1 MPSANLQEEAQVV
14 AVGIAAALQEELE
27 IIATDPE
34 RNVFT
39 VENFE
44 ELSQFGQDIS
54 DAVCFA
60 GRVSWS
66 EWTPLGEC
74 SVSCGGG
81 FRVRTRTCV
90 SGEAGVQ
97 GCEVPE
103 IERDVC
109 SEWVSVERLHKLTQ

>member
-1 MPSANLQEEAQVV
+1 MPSARLQEEAQVV
-14 AVGIAAALQEELE
+14 AVGIGAALPEELE
-27 IIATDPE
+27 IIASDPE

-39 VENFE
+39 VENFD

-66 EWTPLGEC
+66 EWTPWGEC

-81 FRVRTRTCV
+81 SRVRTRRCMG
-90 SGEAGVQ
+90 GEAGGQ
-97 GCEVPE
+97 GCEGLASE
-103 IERDVC
+103 TGVC
-109 SEWVSVERLHKLTQ
+109 SEWVSVERLHKL